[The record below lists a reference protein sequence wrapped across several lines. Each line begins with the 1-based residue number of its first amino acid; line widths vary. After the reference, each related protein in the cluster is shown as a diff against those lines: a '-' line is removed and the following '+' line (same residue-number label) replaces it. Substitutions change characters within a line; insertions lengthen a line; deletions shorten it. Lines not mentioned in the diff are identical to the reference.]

1 MIVHKE
7 VFCSSCL
14 GPIIGTRFICL
25 NCPKVDLCE
34 KCEIHNS
41 VHPLNH
47 LCLKTPFA
55 LPPRHLWPKYQFPVM
70 YEDSLGSSGSRKL
83 LLERVVAQ
91 DLRALPSSEQFNK
104 IISDENKSTLAHIH
118 LNR

>member
-1 MIVHKE
+1 
-7 VFCSSCL
+7 
-14 GPIIGTRFICL
+14 
-25 NCPKVDLCE
+25 
-34 KCEIHNS
+34 
-41 VHPLNH
+41 
-47 LCLKTPFA
+47 
-55 LPPRHLWPKYQFPVM
+55 M